1 MPALLLLL
9 ASAAGQ
15 AQSVVY
21 GGRLDD
27 PANSALVGSNLGAP
41 SFVDAAAVAN
51 NVALYTL
58 NVVSAGMVTIQ
69 STGFAAGGIDPYF
82 SLFKG
87 AGDAATFVDSNYV
100 QAFSTGGDFSYSAV
114 LAAGAYR
121 IAVGAFA
128 NMSYAE
134 NLGAGTLADGFTGL
148 GSAAALGITLDSYR
162 LQVSSPVPEP
172 AGWWLLALGLPAL
185 RRLHRNR
192 G

>member
-1 MPALLLLL
+1 MSALLLLI
-9 ASAAGQ
+9 ASTASQ
-15 AQSVVY
+15 AQSVTY

-27 PANSALVGSNLGAP
+27 PANTALVGSNMGAP

-51 NVALYTL
+51 NLALYTL
-58 NVVSAGMVTIQ
+58 NVLSTGMVTIQ

-87 AGDAATFVDSNYV
+87 AGDAATFIDSNYV
-100 QAFSTGGDFSYSAV
+100 QAFLTGGDFSYSAV

-134 NLGAGTLADGFTGL
+134 NLGVGTLADGFTGL
-148 GSAAALGITLDSYR
+148 GTAAALGATLDSYR
-162 LQVSSPVPEP
+162 LEVSSPVPEP
-172 AGWWLLALGLPAL
+172 ASWWLLALGLPAL
-185 RRLHRNR
+185 RRSRCIR